1 MKNDLVYICNTVTV
15 VVSASAA
22 SATAA
27 ALVVV
32 AVVVVV
38 VVVVVVRINFG
49 NLKVTDSNCQFPNWC
64 RGTWQINLFRVP
76 NYQKQ

>member
-27 ALVVV
+27 AL
-32 AVVVVV
+32 VVVVV

-64 RGTWQINLFRVP
+64 RGTWQIYLFRVP